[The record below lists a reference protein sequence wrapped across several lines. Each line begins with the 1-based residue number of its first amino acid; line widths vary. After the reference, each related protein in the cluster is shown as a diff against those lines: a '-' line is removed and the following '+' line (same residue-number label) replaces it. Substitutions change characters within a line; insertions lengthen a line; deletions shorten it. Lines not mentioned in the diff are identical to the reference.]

1 MKWFDNV
8 TCINL
13 IERRDKYNNAKAV
26 FDNLNLDV
34 EFFFA
39 EKHKQSGRIGC
50 FESHINVIKKCYNS
64 NANNLL
70 IFEDDVI
77 NTSYY
82 NEAAL
87 HNISTFLQKN
97 DWCEYFQ
104 LGYTILPHEMRAY
117 LTSDTLDSSGN
128 IIKYNGNCTHAYLLT
143 RQGMQRVLN
152 TWEKALYKDKMDLD
166 VYYKNLFVNNGASYC
181 PILFDQNFCISND
194 NEPATTL
201 YYIAMRKISCIQ
213 YKYSFLYFLSLIRFY
228 RPFFL
233 FLILIILLIICMKIF
248 KIGSSLNRI
257 SKLFGRRIK
266 RLK

>member
-87 HNISTFLQKN
+87 HNISTFLQK
-97 DWCEYFQ
+97 
-104 LGYTILPHEMRAY
+104 
-117 LTSDTLDSSGN
+117 
-128 IIKYNGNCTHAYLLT
+128 NCTHAYLLT

-257 SKLFGRRIK
+257 SKLFSRRIK
-266 RLK
+266 RLN